1 VTWWSEKASLFRVHS
16 VFDAN
21 RASASAIRVA
31 RRTRRSFY
39 HVKDTMASF
48 TMASMGVS
56 TTVRAVSRDAR
67 VPACAFPAHPASSRT
82 R

>member
-1 VTWWSEKASLFRVHS
+1 VVVGKSVAFSFPLL
-16 VFDAN
+16 VFDGN
-21 RASASAIRVA
+21 RATASAIRVA

-67 VPACAFPAHPASSRT
+67 VPARAFPAHPASSRT